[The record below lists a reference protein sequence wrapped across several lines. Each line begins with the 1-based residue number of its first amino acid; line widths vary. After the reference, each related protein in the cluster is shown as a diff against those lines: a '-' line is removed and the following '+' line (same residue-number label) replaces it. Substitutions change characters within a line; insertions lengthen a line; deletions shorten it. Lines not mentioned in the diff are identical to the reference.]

1 MTGKFKP
8 APGTKPPEEPASGNT
23 APEETDAQ
31 RSRLEAAEWA
41 LTKLSETDGDI
52 DTRVKALLEDAVTEV
67 ERRWAEGRER
77 VEALVKDA
85 EELHA
90 IAGRQV
96 DDAEARAR
104 DAVAVEAREL
114 LENVRRLQSQAEEKA
129 ARIIAEA
136 GERAAQSDRE
146 MDERLAEAEGLY
158 EKVERHIAAREE
170 ILAEVRKKADAIIR
184 TAKATAE
191 TVKEEARVAARNTT
205 QNAAIEAERL
215 IQVAKEE
222 ARQHMDRVTAQ
233 EQDARERLEKAR
245 SRSAQSG

>member
-8 APGTKPPEEPASGNT
+8 APGKKAPAEIE
-23 APEETDAQ
+23 AI

-41 LTKLSETDGDI
+41 LAELSEIDGDI
-52 DTRVKALLEDAVTEV
+52 DSRVKTLLENAITEV
-67 ERRWAEGRER
+67 EKRWAEGRER

-96 DDAEARAR
+96 DEAEARAR

-129 ARIIAEA
+129 ARIIADAE
-136 GERAAQSDRE
+136 ERAAQSDRD

-191 TVKEEARVAARNTT
+191 TVKEEARLEARHTT

-222 ARQHMDRVTAQ
+222 ARQHMERVTAQ
-233 EQDARERLEKAR
+233 EQDARERLENAR

>member
-8 APGTKPPEEPASGNT
+8 APGKKAPAEIE
-23 APEETDAQ
+23 AI

-41 LTKLSETDGDI
+41 LAELSEIDGDI
-52 DTRVKALLEDAVTEV
+52 DSRVKTLLENAVAEV
-67 ERRWAEGRER
+67 EKRWAEGRER

-96 DDAEARAR
+96 DEAEARAR

-129 ARIIAEA
+129 ARIIADAE
-136 GERAAQSDRE
+136 ERAAQSDRD

-184 TAKATAE
+184 TAKSTAE
-191 TVKEEARVAARNTT
+191 TVKEEARLAARHTT

-222 ARQHMDRVTAQ
+222 ARQHMERVTAQ
-233 EQDARERLEKAR
+233 EQDARERLENAR
-245 SRSAQSG
+245 SRSTQSG

>member
-1 MTGKFKP
+1 MTGKFDP
-8 APGTKPPEEPASGNT
+8 APGTK
-23 APEETDAQ
+23 APNDIEAL

-41 LTKLSETDGDI
+41 LASLAEIDGNI
-52 DTRVKALLEDAVTEV
+52 DARVKILLENAVAEV

-90 IAGRQV
+90 IASRQV
-96 DDAEARAR
+96 DVAEARAR
-104 DAVAVEAREL
+104 DAVAVEAGEL

-129 ARIIAEA
+129 AKIVADAE
-136 GERAAQSDRE
+136 ERASQSDRE
-146 MDERLAEAEGLY
+146 MDSRLAEAEALY

-184 TAKATAE
+184 NAKATAE
-191 TVKEEARVAARNTT
+191 TVKEEARTVARNTT
-205 QNAAIEAERL
+205 QNAVIEAERL

-222 ARQHMDRVTAQ
+222 ARQHMERVTAQ
-233 EQDARERLEKAR
+233 ERDAKERLENAR
-245 SRSAQSG
+245 ARSAQSG

>member
-8 APGTKPPEEPASGNT
+8 APGTE
-23 APEETDAQ
+23 APNDIEAL

-41 LTKLSETDGDI
+41 LAGLAEIDGNI
-52 DTRVKALLEDAVTEV
+52 DARVKVLLENATAEV

-85 EELHA
+85 EELHS
-90 IAGRQV
+90 IASRQV
-96 DDAEARAR
+96 DVAEARAR

-129 ARIIAEA
+129 VKIVADAK
-136 GERAAQSDRE
+136 ERAAQSDRE
-146 MDERLAEAEGLY
+146 MDSRLAEAEALY

-184 TAKATAE
+184 TAKATAG
-191 TVKEEARVAARNTT
+191 TVKEEASSAARNTT
-205 QNAAIEAERL
+205 QNAVIEAERL

-222 ARQHMDRVTAQ
+222 ARQHMERVTTQ
-233 EQDARERLEKAR
+233 ERDAKERLENARAR
-245 SRSAQSG
+245 SPQSG

>member
-8 APGTKPPEEPASGNT
+8 APGTE
-23 APEETDAQ
+23 APNDIEAL

-41 LTKLSETDGDI
+41 LAGLAEIDGNI
-52 DTRVKALLEDAVTEV
+52 DARVKVLLENATAEV

-85 EELHA
+85 EELHS
-90 IAGRQV
+90 IASRQV
-96 DDAEARAR
+96 DVAEARAR

-129 ARIIAEA
+129 VKIVADAK
-136 GERAAQSDRE
+136 ERAAQSDRE
-146 MDERLAEAEGLY
+146 MDSRLAEAEALY

-184 TAKATAE
+184 TAKATAG
-191 TVKEEARVAARNTT
+191 TVKEEASSAARNTT

-222 ARQHMDRVTAQ
+222 ARQHMERVTAQ
-233 EQDARERLEKAR
+233 ERDAKERLDNARAR
-245 SRSAQSG
+245 SGQSG

>member
-8 APGTKPPEEPASGNT
+8 APGTE
-23 APEETDAQ
+23 APNDIEAL

-41 LTKLSETDGDI
+41 LAGLAEIDGNI
-52 DTRVKALLEDAVTEV
+52 DARVKVLLENATAEV

-85 EELHA
+85 EELHS
-90 IAGRQV
+90 IASRQV
-96 DDAEARAR
+96 DAAEARAR

-129 ARIIAEA
+129 VKIVADAK
-136 GERAAQSDRE
+136 ERAAQSDRE
-146 MDERLAEAEGLY
+146 MDSRLAEAEALY

-184 TAKATAE
+184 TAKATAG
-191 TVKEEARVAARNTT
+191 TVKEEASSAARNTT

-222 ARQHMDRVTAQ
+222 ARQHMERVTTQ
-233 EQDARERLEKAR
+233 ERDAKERLDNARAR
-245 SRSAQSG
+245 SPQSG